1 MKAGKL
7 RHRVTLQRAVTTA
20 DGHGDQVRT
29 YSDLATVWADV
40 EAIGGREFLSAQ
52 HVQADVTSRITLRAR
67 PGLTLTPADRIV
79 WGTRTFDIRHVIDM
93 QGRSREWQVLATE
106 RFD

>member
-1 MKAGKL
+1 MKAGRL

-40 EAIGGREFLSAQ
+40 EAIGGREFIAGA

-67 PGLTLTPADRIV
+67 PGLTLTPADRIT
-79 WGTRTFDIRHVIDM
+79 WGTRTFDIRHVIDL
-93 QGRSREWQVLATE
+93 QGRSREWQVMATE
-106 RFD
+106 RFE